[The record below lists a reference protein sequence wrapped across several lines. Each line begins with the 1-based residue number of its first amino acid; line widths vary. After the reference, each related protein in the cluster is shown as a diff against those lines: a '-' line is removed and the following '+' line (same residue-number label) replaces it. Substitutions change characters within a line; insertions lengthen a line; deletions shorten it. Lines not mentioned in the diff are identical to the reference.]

1 MPLALGAFIVPLIV
15 ACALFMENVDAT
27 VLVTSLPE
35 LARDLGQDPITLKLA
50 VTSYVV
56 GLGVFIPI
64 CGWVADRFGS
74 RTVFRAAIG
83 VFIAGSLLC
92 AASTSLFTFVLA
104 RFVQGVGG
112 AMMVPVGR
120 IIIFRSVARADF
132 VRAVNYLTIPS
143 LLGPVVGPLL
153 GGFIT
158 TYLHWRLM
166 FFINVP
172 IGILGIWLT
181 NRHIENTRMPH
192 PGRLDW
198 LGFLLSGGGA
208 ALFMLAMSLLGS
220 DILDT
225 RDNIIMLAVGV
236 ILVLLYV
243 VYARRAEKPLLDL
256 SFLRVPTFH
265 TAVIG
270 GSLFRIGLGAIP
282 FLLPLA
288 LQEGLG
294 MTPFEAGTITCA
306 SAFGALFM
314 KLVAQP
320 VLRRF
325 GFGPVLMANAI
336 LAGLAI
342 AVYGVFHPGMSR
354 LVIWCIVLFG
364 GVFPSLQFTALN
376 ALAYAEIESADVGR
390 ATSLASV
397 IQQMS
402 LGLGV
407 VVAGIVLQ
415 LSHIVQGHPQIVWTD
430 FWPAF
435 VVLGLFSVASVPVT
449 ARMPR
454 GAGREL
460 AGGR

>member
-27 VLVTSLPE
+27 VLVTALPS

-64 CGWVADRFGS
+64 CGWVADRFGPRS
-74 RTVFRAAIG
+74 VFRAAIG
-83 VFIAGSLLC
+83 VFVVGSLLC
-92 AASTSLFTFVLA
+92 AAANSLFTFVLA
-104 RFVQGVGG
+104 RFVQGIGG

-132 VRAVNYLTIPS
+132 VRAVNYLTVPA

-158 TYLHWRLM
+158 TYLNWRLM

-172 IGILGIWLT
+172 IGLLGIYLT
-181 NRHIENTRMPH
+181 NKHIDDVRDTE
-192 PGRLDW
+192 PGHLDW
-198 LGFLLSGGGA
+198 PGFVLSAGGA
-208 ALFMLAMSLLGS
+208 SLFMLGMSLVGS
-220 DILDT
+220 DVVSGRAT
-225 RDNIIMLAVGV
+225 AVMCALG
-236 ILVLLYV
+236 LVFSALYV
-243 VYARRAEKPLLDL
+243 LYANRAKNPLLDL
-256 SFLRVPTFH
+256 RFLRIPTFH
-265 TAVIG
+265 TSVLG
-270 GSLFRIGLGAIP
+270 GSLFRIGLGAVP

-314 KLVAQP
+314 KTLAQP
-320 VLRRF
+320 LLRRF
-325 GFGPVLMANAI
+325 GFGPVLMVNAALSGVA
-336 LAGLAI
+336 LAS
-342 AVYGVFHPGMSR
+342 YGIFHPEMSR
-354 LVIWCIVLFG
+354 TVIWVIVLFG
-364 GVFPSLQFTALN
+364 GIFPSLQFTALN
-376 ALAYAEIESADVGR
+376 ALAYAEIDSGDVGR
-390 ATSLASV
+390 ATSVASV

-407 VVAGIVLQ
+407 TVAGIVLQ
-415 LSHIVQGHPQIVWTD
+415 FSHYVQGHAQIVWTD

-435 VVLGLFSVASVPVT
+435 LVLGLFSAASIPIT

-454 GAGREL
+454 GAGKEL
-460 AGGR
+460 THGR

>member
-27 VLVTSLPE
+27 VLVTALPS
-35 LARDLGQDPITLKLA
+35 LARDLGEDPITLKLA

-64 CGWVADRFGS
+64 CGWVADRFGP

-83 VFIAGSLLC
+83 IFVVGSLLC
-92 AASTSLFTFVLA
+92 AAANSLFTFVLA
-104 RFVQGVGG
+104 RFVQGIGG

-132 VRAVNYLTIPS
+132 VRAVNYLTIPA

-158 TYLHWRLM
+158 TYLNWRLM

-172 IGILGIWLT
+172 IGLFGIYLA
-181 NRHIENTRMPH
+181 NRHIDDVRDTEPAH
-192 PGRLDW
+192 LDW
-198 LGFLLSGGGA
+198 PGFILSAGGGS
-208 ALFMLAMSLLGS
+208 LFMLGMSLVGS
-220 DILDT
+220 DVT
-225 RDNIIMLAVGV
+225 SNRVTAVLCVAG
-236 ILVLLYV
+236 LVLSALYV
-243 VYARRAEKPLLDL
+243 LYARRVEQPLLDL
-256 SFLRVPTFH
+256 RFLRIPTFH
-265 TAVIG
+265 TSVIG
-270 GSLFRIGLGAIP
+270 GSLFRIGLGAVP

-294 MTPFEAGTITCA
+294 MTPFEAGMITCA

-314 KLVAQP
+314 KMLAQP

-325 GFGPVLMANAI
+325 GFRPVLMVNAA
-336 LAGLAI
+336 LAGIALAM
-342 AVYGVFHPGMSR
+342 YGVFHPGMSR
-354 LVIWCIVLFG
+354 GAIWVIVLFG
-364 GVFPSLQFTALN
+364 GIFPSLQFTSLN
-376 ALAYAEIESADVGR
+376 ALAYADIESGDVGR
-390 ATSLASV
+390 ATSVASV

-407 VVAGIVLQ
+407 TVAGIVLQ
-415 LSHIVQGHPQIVWTD
+415 VSHYAQGHARIVWTD

-435 VVLGLFSVASVPVT
+435 LVLGLFSAASIPVT

-454 GAGREL
+454 GAGGEL
-460 AGGR
+460 TRGR